1 MAQVACPLCGAPHST
16 CGQATSTVGIFIA
29 PAPQGKDGDDM
40 SLKDYEVEVN
50 GVKTT
55 LRLTDA
61 DAKARGL
68 AAPEAKKAPAP
79 ANKSRAAKNKS

>member
-1 MAQVACPLCGAPHST
+1 MASACPLCGAPHSS

-29 PAPQGKDGDDM
+29 PAIPRKETDM

-55 LRLTDA
+55 LRLSGA

-68 AAPEAKKAPAP
+68 EAKKAPAP
-79 ANKSRAAKNKS
+79 ANKSRTASNKKG

>member
-1 MAQVACPLCGAPHST
+1 
-16 CGQATSTVGIFIA
+16 
-29 PAPQGKDGDDM
+29 M

-55 LRLTDA
+55 LRLSDA

-68 AAPEAKKAPAP
+68 DTKTEAKKAEAP
-79 ANKSRAAKNKS
+79 ANKSRTAQNKG

>member
-1 MAQVACPLCGAPHST
+1 
-16 CGQATSTVGIFIA
+16 
-29 PAPQGKDGDDM
+29 M

-55 LRLTDA
+55 LRLSDA

-68 AAPEAKKAPAP
+68 EAKKAAAP
-79 ANKSRAAKNKS
+79 TNKSRTASNKKG

>member
-1 MAQVACPLCGAPHST
+1 
-16 CGQATSTVGIFIA
+16 
-29 PAPQGKDGDDM
+29 M

-68 AAPEAKKAPAP
+68 TQEKKAEAP
-79 ANKSRAAKNKS
+79 ANKSRSAANKKG